1 MAEQQNQDMQ
11 TPSQYPTATR
21 IDNGVAYDVAGK
33 QLGPVNDGE
42 QAAPEK
48 KGDDFFSKLGGQE
61 VKAQPQQQGDDFFT
75 KLGGQEVKAE
85 KKPGFL
91 KGLWDKVNT
100 GLISKDTFVGAMTGL
115 TPDQLDKELEPY
127 ADETPTHAAFR
138 EFTRG
143 VYQDLG
149 GTASSFTSPLSIAT
163 LSAGSAGKIPGAI
176 GTVAKAVTGAA
187 SVGFTAQGIKDM
199 LDSGMTLNDVQK
211 AMHLEGDPEKF
222 QKFLQGAGMSVL
234 GTVGVYE
241 SRGALRTNKQA
252 LDAAHKM
259 HASTERVVAARSHEV
274 DLATQQAADAT
285 DAAEKARN
293 AEFDGTGTHE
303 QTIEA
308 ENQASAAAAN
318 AKKAQTALKDAHE
331 AHGNAG
337 VERARLQRKVN
348 KAEMKVSEKQ
358 THEAAGASEDLHK
371 IAPSA
376 PHGPASYSL
385 RDEQV
390 VRGYLEDHHQSVQN
404 INTKQGLFDSLD
416 YIQKGME
423 NKVKPYVEKY
433 AYEPISSDVVR
444 DVRDGL
450 ADSPQASF
458 VENGMNSLLEKYPQL
473 EENPTIQEAEK
484 IRADLNSINRGEL
497 NSKWGR
503 RLDDALKGDPDFAAR
518 YYAAESL
525 RNGIYGTF
533 EEKGVQGIRELR
545 QDESSIIRV
554 RNAVERNGLH
564 KGPVALRG
572 SRESGSLRKAAAW
585 ATQKTA
591 TMLGAKFGGPWG
603 AAAAESAH
611 PTIGKMIAPGDM
623 THDQI
628 VERMMKPKV
637 ADVPITE
644 ISGPG
649 LPSTATPR
657 EIGLSPKDMQHV
669 QREYGPLHA
678 ELATHYGESVGD
690 SSYSDLEKR
699 FSEDIQDKQF
709 HGVSLESSEKSL
721 LKQIN
726 QQNASDLL
734 EAREAAK
741 QDAVTGKNIGK
752 YNLPD
757 RVEPIL
763 QAPGKLAN
771 GMTTREALVHD
782 LAHVVVGSERG
793 LSFEDGIRSHG
804 HPANKGTG
812 RVMSAPINFEPF
824 MNEEGEIDFG
834 KLSKQMPDIVA
845 TYVAGG
851 VANDLFHDVPF
862 TENHALGADYDV
874 MKSFMK
880 KAGFSELEASKMIAQ
895 AAEDAA
901 TVLSRPGMRD
911 ILEGHAGLREA
922 GLNEKYHFSPER
934 LEQVLQDV
942 KEGTKRESTTGKSS
956 GANGE
961 GDQPTSKPGTGTEGK
976 IKSEPSENIRKE
988 SKGSTED
995 KEGGSG
1001 KRTESSSSAS
1011 TGEASTPESN
1021 DPAFAV
1027 TGPQGGHAGG
1037 GVSSVEELN
1046 RPGRFVKIG
1055 RGGAI
1060 TDQNKV
1066 PDFNLGPGEAGYQV
1080 LPDGTYKL
1088 SAGQETPATKR
1099 GVEGYAKEKYGKNAA
1114 LQPAFASHTP
1124 GMPPERS
1131 TGVPEFDE
1139 AIKAGG
1145 GIPGG
1150 LQKGDPEI
1158 NLPDLALFHDP
1169 QSGST
1174 LALRSD
1180 DVTAASVERE
1190 LKKSRAMYAAAAERK
1205 VAQTKA
1211 AQGEVSTAA
1220 DEFNRREG
1228 REKIN
1233 TETHPHDVEFAKR
1246 TANAY
1251 DTLTHNPV
1259 EPKTKAAYDAL
1270 KKDVDKQWDYATNDM
1285 GIKFEPWAKEGQP
1298 YANSKEM
1305 VEDVKNNKHL
1315 YFFRGGELPE
1325 GNPLAQA
1332 DPKTGLTYNDKFR
1345 AIHDLFGHAAQ
1356 GNQFG
1361 PKGEE
1366 TAYQLHRQMFS
1377 SAAVPALTTETRGQ
1391 NSWVNYGKHLRN
1403 SEGQI
1408 PVKGEQGFVPATERP
1423 YAQQKTGLLPD
1434 EFHAAKPATMLDR
1447 AVQHYGLTDE
1457 PRKTGYILP
1466 NGRGLDFSDG
1476 QSARTLDHGDVS
1488 GVMGGE
1494 LPRGENPREVFAT
1507 QTGAIRF
1514 LQSKGETSIVVPG
1527 KNITPEQIQFISRA
1541 VNQHPLGAKNLR
1553 IDLIDQNGK
1562 YIGDS
1567 FGRGDSMEAVKNL
1580 IGEATAAKDLSPAFS
1595 SEIEKSKE
1603 GQLSTN
1609 AYPDWAEAAVRAI
1622 RGTEKRVSGKID
1634 LGTGP
1639 LPDAA
1644 DMQRVG
1650 EFVYKYFEKKLPADF
1665 EGGVDPGKWARV
1677 MLHLFPGENIFGK
1690 MNEVLGKID
1699 PKYNKFN
1706 KDKTIDVSPTNTDD
1720 LSPAFASPA
1729 ASTVPLMQNPLN
1741 IKGTGDNGKI
1751 STMDVAKAL
1760 NNFTKKQVP
1769 ALKLGKAEPAEQVER
1784 AKSIADDEARYQ
1796 LAQNNT
1802 GETWYTK
1809 DMAVHDKV
1817 LQDMRPELENPAKLS
1832 MFKMVEAVLSSGQK
1846 PYANFKSAVKA
1857 WDYYHEHGE
1866 FPPTNPDTNMS
1877 WGPRGPVAYSNAI
1890 DIINRLIKEKGEQG
1904 ASDWLMGDHTVKEL
1918 REYNN
1923 AKRGGRGGGVDGKQ
1937 DDILPGVMVLGPKRG
1952 PFAQNLHGQAS
1963 AFTADM
1969 WVARSWNRWMGTT
1982 EINPDGEIETDR
1994 PRSVKERDLIKQS
2007 FQETAKNL
2015 NLTTSALQAVLWY
2028 YEQGLYDV
2036 HGSPKESW
2044 SFSDAAKR
2052 VADEE
2057 FNSFK
2062 FGEEK

>member
-1 MAEQQNQDMQ
+1 MAGQHNQDMQ

-21 IDNGVAYDVAGK
+21 IDNGVAYDVSGK

-42 QAAPEK
+42 TEAAPEK
-48 KGDDFFSKLGGQE
+48 KGDDFFAQLGGQK
-61 VKAQPQQQGDDFFT
+61 VQAPQQPQQQGDDFFT

-85 KKPGFL
+85 KKPGML
-91 KGLWDKVNT
+91 KNIWDKVNT
-100 GLISKDTFVGAMTGL
+100 GLVSKDFFVRALTGY
-115 TPDQLDKELEPY
+115 TPEQLDKELEPY

-149 GTASSFTSPLSIAT
+149 GTASSFTSPLSVAT
-163 LSAGSAGKIPGAI
+163 LSAGAVGKAPGAI

-187 SVGFTAQGIKDM
+187 SVGFAAQGAH
-199 LDSGMTLNDVQK
+199 DVYEAGTENTPEAWQK
-211 AMHLEGDPEKF
+211 R
-222 QKFLQGAGMSVL
+222 LQGAGMAVL
-234 GTVGVYE
+234 GGTGAYE
-241 SRGALRTNKQA
+241 SRGALRTNRQA
-252 LDAAHKM
+252 LDAAQKM
-259 HASTERVVAARSHEV
+259 HDSTQRVMDARSHEV
-274 DLATQQAADAT
+274 DVATQQAADAT

-293 AEFDGTGTHE
+293 AEFDGTGTRQ

-308 ENQASAAAAN
+308 ENNASAAAAN
-318 AKKAQTALKDAHE
+318 AKKAQNALGEARE

-337 VERARLQRKVN
+337 VERDRLQRKIN
-348 KAEMKVSEKQ
+348 KADMKVSAKQ
-358 THEAAGASEDLHK
+358 TQEAAGVYEDLQK
-371 IAPSA
+371 VAPSA
-376 PHGPASYSL
+376 PKGPASYTDKDA
-385 RDEQV
+385 RI
-390 VRGYLEDHHQSVQN
+390 VRGYLEDHHQNVEN
-404 INTKQGLFDSLD
+404 IDTKQGLYDALD
-416 YIQKGME
+416 HTQKQME
-423 NKVKPYVEKY
+423 NQVKPYVEKY

-450 ADSPQASF
+450 AESPQASF
-458 VENGMNSLLEKYPQL
+458 VESGMNSLLEKYPQL
-473 EENPTIQEAEK
+473 EEKPNIQEAEK
-484 IRADLNSINRGEL
+484 IRADLNAINRGEL
-497 NSKWGR
+497 NTKWGR

-545 QDESSIIRV
+545 QDESSVIRV
-554 RNAVERNGLH
+554 RNAVERSGLQ
-564 KGPVALRG
+564 KGSVKSRG
-572 SRESGSLRKAAAW
+572 SGESGAFRKAAAW
-585 ATQKTA
+585 ATQKGM
-591 TMLGAKFGGPWG
+591 TMLGAKVGGPWG

-611 PTIGKMIAPGDM
+611 PAIGRAIAPGDL

-628 VERMMKPKV
+628 VSRMMKPRV

-644 ISGPG
+644 ITGPG
-649 LPSTATPR
+649 QPSLAGPR

-669 QREYGPLHA
+669 QREFGPLHA

-709 HGVSLESSEKSL
+709 HGVTLESSEKSL

-734 EAREAAK
+734 AAREAAK
-741 QDAVTGKNIGK
+741 QDAVTGKTIGQ

-757 RVEPIL
+757 RVEPVL
-763 QAPGKLAN
+763 EAPGKLAN

-793 LSFEDGIRSHG
+793 LSFEDGIRSHN

-824 MNEEGEIDFG
+824 MDEEGNIDFG

-880 KAGFSELEASKMIAQ
+880 KAGFSEVEASKMIAQ

-901 TVLSRPGMRD
+901 TVLSRAGMRD
-911 ILEGHAGLREA
+911 IIEGHAALREA

-956 GANGE
+956 GVNGE
-961 GDQPTSKPGTGTEGK
+961 GDQPTSEPGAGPERK
-976 IKSEPSENIRKE
+976 AKNESSENVRE
-988 SKGSTED
+988 EGKGSTED
-995 KEGGSG
+995 KEGVSG
-1001 KRTESSSSAS
+1001 KPAAASDTSAR
-1011 TGEASTPESN
+1011 TGEGTDTSKSN
-1021 DPAFAV
+1021 DPAFSAV

-1037 GVSSVEELN
+1037 GVASVEELN
-1046 RPGRFVKIG
+1046 RPGRFVKIS
-1055 RGGAI
+1055 RSGAP
-1060 TDQNKV
+1060 TDQVKT

-1080 LPDGTYKL
+1080 MPDGTYKL
-1088 SAGQETPATKR
+1088 KAGQETPATKR
-1099 GVEGYAKEKYGKNAA
+1099 GVEGYAKELYGKTAA

-1205 VAQTKA
+1205 AAQTAA

-1220 DEFNRREG
+1220 DELNRREG

-1259 EPKTKAAYDAL
+1259 EPKTKAAYDAF

-1285 GIKFEPWAKEGQP
+1285 DIKFEPWGKEGQP

-1315 YFFRGGELPE
+1315 YFYQGGESPID
-1325 GNPLAQA
+1325 NPMQQI
-1332 DPKTGLTYNDKFR
+1332 DPKTSLSYNDKFR
-1345 AIHDLFGHAAQ
+1345 AVHDLFGHAAQ

-1403 SEGQI
+1403 SEGQV

-1423 YAQQKTGLLPD
+1423 YAQQKTALLPE

-1476 QSARTLDHGDVS
+1476 QSARTLDHGDVA
-1488 GVMGGE
+1488 GVMGSE
-1494 LPRGENPREVFAT
+1494 LPRGENPRERFAT

-1514 LQSKGETSIVVPG
+1514 LQSRGETSIVVPG
-1527 KNITPEQIQFISRA
+1527 KNITPEQVQFISRA

-1580 IGEATAAKDLSPAFS
+1580 IGEATAAKDLSPAF
-1595 SEIEKSKE
+1595 
-1603 GQLSTN
+1603 
-1609 AYPDWAEAAVRAI
+1609 AA
-1622 RGTEKRVSGKID
+1622 
-1634 LGTGP
+1634 P
-1639 LPDAA
+1639 
-1644 DMQRVG
+1644 
-1650 EFVYKYFEKKLPADF
+1650 
-1665 EGGVDPGKWARV
+1665 
-1677 MLHLFPGENIFGK
+1677 
-1690 MNEVLGKID
+1690 
-1699 PKYNKFN
+1699 
-1706 KDKTIDVSPTNTDD
+1706 
-1720 LSPAFASPA
+1720 

-1741 IKGTGDNGKI
+1741 VKGTGDNGKI
-1751 STMDVAKAL
+1751 STTDVAKAL
-1760 NNFTKKQVP
+1760 NNFTKRQVP

-1809 DMAVHDKV
+1809 DMATHDKI

-1832 MFKMVEAVLSSGQK
+1832 MFKMIEAVLSSGQK

-1890 DIINRLIKEKGEQG
+1890 DIVNRLIKEKGEQG

-2062 FGEEK
+2062 FGDEK